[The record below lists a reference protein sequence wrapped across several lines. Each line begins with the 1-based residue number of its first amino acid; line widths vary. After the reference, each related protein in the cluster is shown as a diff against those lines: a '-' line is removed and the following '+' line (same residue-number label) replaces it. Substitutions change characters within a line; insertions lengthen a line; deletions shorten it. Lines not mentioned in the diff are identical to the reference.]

1 MKHKI
6 VKQIFDVVELALI
19 SWIGFFLMKFMYDF
33 SKAMEAWSE
42 LHRLLQ

>member
-1 MKHKI
+1 MKQKT

-19 SWIGFFLMKFMYDF
+19 SWVGFFLLKFMFDF
-33 SKAMEAWSE
+33 SKAMEAWAE